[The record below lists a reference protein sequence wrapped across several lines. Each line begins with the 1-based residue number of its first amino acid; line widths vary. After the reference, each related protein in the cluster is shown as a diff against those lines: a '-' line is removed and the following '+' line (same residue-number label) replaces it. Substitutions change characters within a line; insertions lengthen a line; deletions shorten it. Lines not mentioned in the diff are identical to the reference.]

1 MMKLILILTTFLLA
15 TVSYATPQD
24 SIGNKVIDGKR
35 YLMHKVVKGDGV
47 YGLAK
52 KYTVP
57 ASAIFAANEGS
68 EKSIKIGQ
76 VLLIPRQSGVVNQTP
91 KTNQLPNKEDKIY
104 HTVVK
109 GNTLSAIARQYNT
122 TIEQIKSLNQLSNE
136 NIQLGQKLLV
146 YSNKTNPT
154 APTVNTPNPKQTNNN
169 DNVVVNV
176 PKTTVEENTINDVPK
191 TEEKQDVEKVVN
203 KYTTIDGDE
212 ITESGIAIISN
223 EGELY
228 QERSFILHPTAKVG
242 TIVMIT
248 NPDNNNAVFARVVG
262 TCSVKEG
269 IVLKMSKTVAHKLG
283 ISNDTQ
289 VKVSYAK

>member
-1 MMKLILILTTFLLA
+1 MKLILILSSFLFA
-15 TVSYATPQD
+15 TVSYAMAQD
-24 SIGNKVIDGKR
+24 SIGTKVIDGKR
-35 YLMHKVVKGDGV
+35 YVLHKVVKGDGV

-52 KYTVP
+52 KYAVP
-57 ASAIFAANEGS
+57 AAEIFAANEGS
-68 EKSIKIGQ
+68 EKSIKIDQ
-76 VLLIPRQSGVVNQTP
+76 VLLIPRKNGLVN
-91 KTNQLPNKEDKIY
+91 NSPNTAKPASKDEKLY

-109 GNTLSAIARQYNT
+109 GNTLSAIARQYKT
-122 TIEQIKSLNQLSNE
+122 TVEQIKSLNQLSNE

-146 YSNKTNPT
+146 YSGQSSPQTPKAETTKTT
-154 APTVNTPNPKQTNNN
+154 QNNN
-169 DNVVVNV
+169 IAVVDTEKSKQEENVVV
-176 PKTTVEENTINDVPK
+176 DVAK
-191 TEEKQDVEKVVN
+191 TEEKQDTEKVVN

-212 ITESGIAIISN
+212 VTESGIAVISS

-228 QERSFILHPTAKVG
+228 QDRSFILHPTAKVG

-262 TCSVKEG
+262 TCSVKQG

-283 ISNDTQ
+283 INNDTQ